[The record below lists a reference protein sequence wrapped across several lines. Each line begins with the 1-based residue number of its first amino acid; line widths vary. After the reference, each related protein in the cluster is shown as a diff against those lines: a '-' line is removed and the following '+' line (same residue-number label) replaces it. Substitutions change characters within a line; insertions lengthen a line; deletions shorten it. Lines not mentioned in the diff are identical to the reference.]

1 MSNEVEVS
9 GGRLQV
15 LGDRGECELFAF
27 SLMSSP
33 RPVLSEVEV
42 RRGSPFLLKGL
53 CFLHK

>member
-42 RRGSPFLLKGL
+42 RRGFPFLLKG
-53 CFLHK
+53 